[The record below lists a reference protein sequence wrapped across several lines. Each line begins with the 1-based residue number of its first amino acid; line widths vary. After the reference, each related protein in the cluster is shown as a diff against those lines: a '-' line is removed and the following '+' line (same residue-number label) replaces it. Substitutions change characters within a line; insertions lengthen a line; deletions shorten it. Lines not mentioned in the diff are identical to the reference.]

1 MKAKYLLLAVGVF
14 CCMGLKAIERNIPI
28 YSSCSDIEDRWNCDK
43 RSIALIPTATIDGN
57 TIRIYTNLA
66 VSGLQMSIKDEAGNV
81 VYSNIG
87 MESSRCHTF
96 EVHDLPE
103 GEYILEFEIG
113 EDSFY
118 GIFSSLK

>member
-1 MKAKYLLLAVGVF
+1 MRAKYLLLAVGVF

-28 YSSCSDIEDRWNCDK
+28 YSCSDTKEEWVK
-43 RSIALIPTATIDGN
+43 EERSIALIPTATIDGN

-96 EVHDLPE
+96 EVHDLPK
-103 GEYILEFEIG
+103 GEYVLEFEIG